1 MSTVPYIFA
10 GNTGN
15 IPLSELDANF
25 ANVKA
30 LVDSANIVTNRS
42 QPAITSVGTLSS
54 LSVSGNITSS
64 YLYGN
69 GSQLTG
75 VVATSIGT
83 LPSLSVTGNVTAS
96 YYIGNGSQ
104 LTGIASAT
112 SSNANALVGNTLSS
126 NVTTSTLTSVGT
138 LSSLS
143 VSGNVYSNGN
153 IAMVSDLPR
162 NVYIAN
168 TAPGNTA
175 GNIGDIWYQTY

>member
-42 QPAITSVGTLSS
+42 QPAITSVGTLSN

-64 YLYGN
+64 YLY
-69 GSQLTG
+69 
-75 VVATSIGT
+75 
-83 LPSLSVTGNVTAS
+83 
-96 YYIGNGSQ
+96 GNGSQ

-138 LSSLS
+138 LANLS
-143 VSGNVYSNGN
+143 VTGNVYSNGN
-153 IAMVSDLPR
+153 IAMVSNLPR
-162 NVYIAN
+162 NVYVAN